1 MADGGGTW
9 WRHQWLSSGLLSLAV
24 HVVLIAAATFTL
36 GSTERTAGEG
46 DDLVFIEGIPVTL
59 VESIPSLPSL
69 ASDGEADAEEPPE
82 ASVEPSE
89 PPTDAEPEP
98 TDPADPPPDEAE
110 PPEPAPPDTEP
121 PVPDGPAD
129 HPDPDEPAPADAAE
143 PEAEPDVDPTV
154 MPAPPQPR
162 ARPPRPAPPVETAAR
177 TVEPPREPPAAK
189 KPPPPKRASAPSDAG
204 AASSGAGGGGQG
216 LGQGDPQA
224 SRYRSQVAAKLMANR
239 FYPNGARRDR
249 LEGTATVAFMIDRR
263 GRAGDIAVV
272 RSSGSAILD
281 EAARS
286 MVRRAEPFPP
296 PPASL
301 GNSVAIRAP
310 LRFEMPR

>member
-69 ASDGEADAEEPPE
+69 ASDGEADAEEPADEPIPPE
-82 ASVEPSE
+82 DPPE
-89 PPTDAEPEP
+89 PPTEPEPEP
-98 TDPADPPPDEAE
+98 TEPIDPPPDEAE
-110 PPEPAPPDTEP
+110 PPPPEPVESEPPNPEESVASPEPAIEP
-121 PVPDGPAD
+121 
-129 HPDPDEPAPADAAE
+129 H
-143 PEAEPDVDPTV
+143 VDPTV

-162 ARPPRPAPPVETAAR
+162 ARPRRPEPVETAAR
-177 TVEPPREPPAAK
+177 TVERPPETPKQK

-239 FYPNGARRDR
+239 FYPNGARRHR

-272 RSSGSAILD
+272 GSSGSAILD

-301 GNSVAIRAP
+301 GGSVAIRAP